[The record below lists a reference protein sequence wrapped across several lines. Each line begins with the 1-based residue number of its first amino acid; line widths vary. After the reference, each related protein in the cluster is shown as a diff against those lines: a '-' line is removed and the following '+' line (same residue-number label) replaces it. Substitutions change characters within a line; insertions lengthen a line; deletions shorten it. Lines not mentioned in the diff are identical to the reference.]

1 MVPAASGC
9 ALRCAFEGR
18 CVRSLFKFPSFKFPL
33 RDRFYLCVIDWSD
46 GSFQNLKEY
55 MMKAK
60 ILSRSAAAVAVAL
73 ALSAGYVAGHR
84 GIEPPQLVTP
94 AQAAL
99 MPAEA
104 AAKTGVPDF
113 SGLVETY
120 GSAVV
125 NISARHEA
133 KAVPQAQQMP
143 LDPSDPFYQ
152 FFKHFY
158 GGAMPHDQGASE
170 SLGSGFIVSP
180 DGYILTNAHV
190 IDGANIVTVKLTDKR
205 EFRAKV
211 IGSDKQ
217 SDVAVLKI
225 DAKDLP
231 IVKIGNPDQSK
242 VGQWVVAIG
251 SPYGF
256 DNTVTSGIISAKARS
271 LPDETYIPFIQTDVP
286 VNPGNSGG
294 PLFNLNGEV
303 IGINS
308 MIYSQTGGF
317 QGLSFAIP
325 INAAMKV
332 KDELVKTG
340 HVERGR
346 IGVAVQEINQSL
358 AKSFGLPSPQGA
370 LVSAVDKD
378 GPAAKAGLKP
388 GDVILQVN
396 GQPVSDSAD
405 LPGEIGDLKPGTRAH
420 LQVWRNGARQDIDVT
435 LGKLSDTTVASA
447 AADAPQG
454 KLGVAVRPLTP
465 QEKQEASVAQGL
477 VVEQVSGPA
486 ANAGI
491 QPGDVILA
499 IDGQPV
505 SSAAQLRDRIEHAS
519 GSVALLIQRDDAQIF
534 VPVDL
539 G

>member
-1 MVPAASGC
+1 
-9 ALRCAFEGR
+9 
-18 CVRSLFKFPSFKFPL
+18 
-33 RDRFYLCVIDWSD
+33 
-46 GSFQNLKEY
+46 
-55 MMKAK
+55 MKTK
-60 ILSRSAAAVAVAL
+60 ILSRSAVAIAVVA

-84 GIEPPQLVTP
+84 GVEPPVLVTP

-125 NISARHEA
+125 NISARHQG
-133 KAVPQAQQMP
+133 KATPQAQQQQLP

-158 GGAMPHDQGASE
+158 GGAMPQNQGPSE

-190 IDGANIVTVKLTDKR
+190 IDGANVVTVKLTDKR
-205 EFRAKV
+205 EYTAKV

-225 DAKDLP
+225 DAKNLP
-231 IVKIGNPDQSK
+231 IVKIGNPNQSK

-271 LPDETYIPFIQTDVP
+271 LPDETYIPYIQTDVP

-294 PLFNLNGEV
+294 PLFNLDGEV

-325 INAAMKV
+325 IDAAIKV
-332 KDELVKTG
+332 EDQLVKTG
-340 HVERGR
+340 HVDRAR
-346 IGVAVQEINQSL
+346 IGVTVQEINQSL
-358 AKSFGLPSPQGA
+358 AKSFGLSSPRGA
-370 LVSAVDKD
+370 LVSAVEPK
-378 GPAAKAGLKP
+378 GPAAKAGIKA

-396 GQPVSDSAD
+396 DEPVEDSTD
-405 LPGEIGDLKPGTRAH
+405 LPSEIANLKPGTQAK
-420 LQVWRNGARQDIDVT
+420 LQIWRDGAAQELAVT
-435 LGKLSDTTVASA
+435 LGKLSDSTVASNTP
-447 AADAPQG
+447 DAPQG
-454 KLGVAVRPLTP
+454 KLGVAVRALTP
-465 QEKQEASVAQGL
+465 QEKQESSIAQGL
-477 VVEQVSGPA
+477 VVEQASGPA

-491 QPGDVILA
+491 QAGDVILA

-505 SSAAQLRDRIEHAS
+505 SSPDQLRDRIAKAN
-519 GSVALLIQRDDAQIF
+519 GSVALLIQRDDTRIF